1 MTEKQKINDID
12 FITIEEAAEMTRGTR
27 VTFVPG
33 CKLYLLKH

>member
-12 FITIEEAAEMTRGTR
+12 FITIEEEGMTRGTR
-27 VTFVPG
+27 LLSSPG